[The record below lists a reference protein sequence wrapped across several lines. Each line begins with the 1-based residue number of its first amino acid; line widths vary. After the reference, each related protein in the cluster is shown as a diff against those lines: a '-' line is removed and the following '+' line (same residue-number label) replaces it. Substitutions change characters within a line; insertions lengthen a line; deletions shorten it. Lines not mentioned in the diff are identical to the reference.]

1 MTETTSSSRERE
13 RSRAAAE
20 RDRRFALLVA
30 MLAQRGRLR
39 WRGPKKSGPGWERP
53 MDNERPVVT
62 EANKDR
68 VRAGVTGHNVRYVLL
83 AGCALVVIAYAI
95 IYFVM
100 K

>member
-1 MTETTSSSRERE
+1 
-13 RSRAAAE
+13 
-20 RDRRFALLVA
+20 
-30 MLAQRGRLR
+30 
-39 WRGPKKSGPGWERP
+39 

-83 AGCALVVIAYAI
+83 GGCALVIAAYII
-95 IYFVM
+95 IYYVV

>member
-1 MTETTSSSRERE
+1 MRSGRE
-13 RSRAAAE
+13 AE

-30 MLAQRGRLR
+30 MLIERGRLGR
-39 WRGPKKSGPGWERP
+39 RRRVRAGQEQGRESA

-83 AGCALVVIAYAI
+83 GGCALLIAAYII
-95 IYFVM
+95 IYYVV